1 MKSVLITVGLFET
14 AGDIQNHMENL
25 CTDIGNGG
33 FSGGYVTG
41 GDIDQIKPL
50 LFHFIAAAY
59 FDDWS
64 NVQSVRS
71 ATTGHEYL
79 KSDSGSNL

>member
-41 GDIDQIKPL
+41 GDIDQIKPCL
-50 LFHFIAAAY
+50 LYTSDAA
-59 FDDWS
+59 DD
-64 NVQSVRS
+64 
-71 ATTGHEYL
+71 
-79 KSDSGSNL
+79 